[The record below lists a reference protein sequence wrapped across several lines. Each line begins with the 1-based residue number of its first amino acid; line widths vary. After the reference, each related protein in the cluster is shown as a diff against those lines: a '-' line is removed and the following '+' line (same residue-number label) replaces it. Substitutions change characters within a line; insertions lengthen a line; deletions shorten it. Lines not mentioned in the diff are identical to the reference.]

1 MPQADLS
8 EEESGRREESRK
20 GKKGKKSNDS
30 QKSGRARMPHE
41 NRPAG
46 GMKRGI
52 GGGDR
57 IADGDGLMGWGS
69 QMELEGGRRRLA
81 GLFTAWPDPG
91 AVQLQREPS
100 RRPTR
105 PWTGASSDP
114 PGRRAQSI
122 HPWIPPLSLVR
133 PVGSIGFRLAAQLH
147 QPLRVATRQPAHPTG
162 REPPAAGRGR
172 LLIRRQC
179 RSVPIHPMHPPP
191 ALDCPTVGP
200 QHSRA
205 AAQTPTRCPFANVT
219 PSPTRR
225 HRHHATCPS
234 VDPVTRHIGASAP
247 TRKCPGHAS

>member
-1 MPQADLS
+1 MESAERDEVVGWWKAGSCMDAAAVASKTTRSDTHMPQADLS

-147 QPLRVATRQPAHPTG
+147 QPLRVATRQP
-162 REPPAAGRGR
+162 
-172 LLIRRQC
+172 
-179 RSVPIHPMHPPP
+179 
-191 ALDCPTVGP
+191 LDESLP
-200 QHSRA
+200 QLA
-205 AAQTPTRCPFANVT
+205 EVAC
-219 PSPTRR
+219 
-225 HRHHATCPS
+225 
-234 VDPVTRHIGASAP
+234 
-247 TRKCPGHAS
+247 